1 MAQPYAVAL
10 SLVCVQILWH
20 GSRLSNWLGILSDGL
35 RIAPPDVASNGRIFG
50 KGLYFTDKAAK
61 AQAYCHA
68 SSARHGGH
76 SKCVFV
82 LSEVALGDVKEL
94 VASEENAK
102 RWVYASSG
110 GHAKATAATGAA
122 FNSCK
127 GVGTCRPDEK
137 GDVVDADGAIW
148 PLGKPA
154 QTADATGLSHSE
166 YIIYNPAQA
175 RMRFVVVAKSA
186 Y

>member
-1 MAQPYAVAL
+1 M
-10 SLVCVQILWH
+10 
-20 GSRLSNWLGILSDGL
+20 SNWLGILTDGL

-50 KGLYFTDKAAK
+50 KGIYFTDKASK

-82 LSEVALGDVKEL
+82 LSEVALGAVKEM

-102 RWVYASSG
+102 RWVHVSCG
-110 GHAKATAATGAA
+110 GHTKSTTA

-127 GVGTCRPDEK
+127 GVGTCRPDASGE
-137 GDVVDADGAIW
+137 VVDADGTVW
-148 PLGKPA
+148 PLGKPV
-154 QTADATGLSHSE
+154 QTTEATGLSHSE